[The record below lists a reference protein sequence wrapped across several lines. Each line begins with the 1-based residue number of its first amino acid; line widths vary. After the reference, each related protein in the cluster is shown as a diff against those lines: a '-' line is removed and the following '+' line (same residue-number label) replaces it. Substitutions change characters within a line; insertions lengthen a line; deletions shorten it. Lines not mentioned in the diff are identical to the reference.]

1 MSNHSFG
8 HASKEKRQKHD
19 GVWNECLE
27 VMRFAFPVGQAL
39 PIQVTDCVN
48 LVLEIEIHCLNAMK
62 QAKHTGVQNVG

>member
-1 MSNHSFG
+1 MN
-8 HASKEKRQKHD
+8 

-62 QAKHTGVQNVG
+62 RARHTGVQNVG